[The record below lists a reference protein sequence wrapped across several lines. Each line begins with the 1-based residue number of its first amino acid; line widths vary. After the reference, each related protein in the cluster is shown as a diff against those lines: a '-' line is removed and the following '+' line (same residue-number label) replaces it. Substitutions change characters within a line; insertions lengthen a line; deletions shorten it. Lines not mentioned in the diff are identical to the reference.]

1 MLAKRA
7 MSAKSSNPWAWVL
20 TAVLVYVFVAAAVV
34 KLAGARLAIEEFQTF
49 GYPQWVRYAV
59 AAIEIAGATMLL
71 IRKTAVFAAALLGA
85 VMAGACISHL
95 AAHQA
100 VMAFIP
106 VVMRGLLGIVGR
118 IRWRQRFQKEPYK
131 SR

>member
-1 MLAKRA
+1 M
-7 MSAKSSNPWAWVL
+7 V

-34 KLAGARLAIEEFQTF
+34 KLAAARLAIEEFRTF

-59 AAIEIAGATMLL
+59 AAIEIAGAMMLM
-71 IRKTAVFAAALLGA
+71 IR

-100 VMAFIP
+100 VRASF
-106 VVMRGLLGIVGR
+106 RL
-118 IRWRQRFQKEPYK
+118 
-131 SR
+131 